1 MCIRDRTCSFKNSE
15 PSFQVFADRQRAQ
28 SIMPPSSIS
37 DSHGTWQVINI
48 VLWIKHCLLYIHVH
62 VLTKEIRVVYESLA
76 NVNKRIRR
84 INELVTSEGFVDS
97 AHIPHTDW
105 LKPNLFIKQW
115 PCWPVKWL
123 FCYTKAIRT
132 IQEHLDI

>member
-1 MCIRDRTCSFKNSE
+1 MTSDKYCSVNKTL
-15 PSFQVFADRQRAQ
+15 SFVY
-28 SIMPPSSIS
+28 
-37 DSHGTWQVINI
+37 TV
-48 VLWIKHCLLYIHVH
+48 HVH

-115 PCWPVKWL
+115 PC
-123 FCYTKAIRT
+123 
-132 IQEHLDI
+132 

>member
-1 MCIRDRTCSFKNSE
+1 MFGTYKSLSNIHCIREISVQDIEVQLYLSWNMYATIEELTCSFKNSE

-28 SIMPPSSIS
+28 SIMPPPSIS

-76 NVNKRIRR
+76 NVNKRSRR

-97 AHIPHTDW
+97 AHIPHTD
-105 LKPNLFIKQW
+105 
-115 PCWPVKWL
+115 
-123 FCYTKAIRT
+123 
-132 IQEHLDI
+132 